1 MIFLG
6 ANYITMLAR
15 LHILTIH
22 VRQDNLCHI
31 DAIHLARGL
40 NTKQLSTTLS
50 LGRTSILVNSN
61 RYIFYDA
68 RPAIRDLARPTN
80 GLDRGFARTIKLYSL
95 GMSHLHSIAKLC

>member
-31 DAIHLARGL
+31 NAIHLARGL
-40 NTKQLSTTLS
+40 NTTQLSTTLS
-50 LGRTSILVNSN
+50 LGRTSILVNFN

-68 RPAIRDLARPTN
+68 WPAIRVWLVQHTVQIVAALARSN
-80 GLDRGFARTIKLYSL
+80 LILWA
-95 GMSHLHSIAKLC
+95 